1 MISSAVTIAYFL
13 ISLSFLIIFIR
24 MVRGPTLPDRVVAL
38 ELMATLTLAYIGIYS
53 IDSGKDHF
61 LDVGL
66 VIALTSFLAAIGFA
80 RYLEKRGSSDVD

>member
-24 MVRGPTLPDRVVAL
+24 LVRGPTLPDRVVAL

>member
-1 MISSAVTIAYFL
+1 MMSTAVTISYFL

-24 MVRGPTLPDRVVAL
+24 LVIGPTLPDRVVAL

-53 IDSGKDHF
+53 IESGKDHF

>member
-1 MISSAVTIAYFL
+1 MMSTAVTISYFL

-24 MVRGPTLPDRVVAL
+24 LVLGPTLPDRVVAL

-53 IDSGKDHF
+53 IESGKDHF